1 MADIGLILPL
11 SHFNFS
17 NVKIKK
23 TNHSQRYYQIDQTS
37 IEGEIMKSKIGLSFC
52 IVYLLLTAF
61 CLYIALD
68 PMTDNKGNFVF
79 LQLPIG
85 FQVSAFN
92 AIGLGALFDRLSWT
106 QAQFCGSCYF
116 AASIWDRVVVEFEH
130 SFYKNAKW
138 TTSISFCIYKFHLK

>member
-1 MADIGLILPL
+1 
-11 SHFNFS
+11 
-17 NVKIKK
+17 
-23 TNHSQRYYQIDQTS
+23 
-37 IEGEIMKSKIGLSFC
+37 MKSKIGLSFC

-92 AIGLGALFDRLSWT
+92 AIGLGALFDRLSWM
-106 QAQFCGSCYF
+106 QAYSFVVPVTLLFLYGIGWLLSS
-116 AASIWDRVVVEFEH
+116 SIH
-130 SFYKNAKW
+130 SIKTRNGP
-138 TTSISFCIYKFHLK
+138 HQ

>member
-1 MADIGLILPL
+1 MADLGLILPI
-11 SHFNFS
+11 SRFNFWD
-17 NVKIKK
+17 VKLKK
-23 TNHSQRYYQIDQTS
+23 TNNLSLYYGIDQTS

-52 IVYLLLTAF
+52 MIYLLLTAF

-92 AIGLGALFDRLSWT
+92 VIGLGPLFDQLS
-106 QAQFCGSCYF
+106 
-116 AASIWDRVVVEFEH
+116 
-130 SFYKNAKW
+130 
-138 TTSISFCIYKFHLK
+138 

>member
-1 MADIGLILPL
+1 
-11 SHFNFS
+11 
-17 NVKIKK
+17 
-23 TNHSQRYYQIDQTS
+23 
-37 IEGEIMKSKIGLSFC
+37 MKSKIGLSFC

-79 LQLPIG
+79 LQLLIG

-106 QAQFCGSCYF
+106 QAYSFVVPVTLLLLYGIGWLLSS
-116 AASIWDRVVVEFEH
+116 SIH
-130 SFYKNAKW
+130 SIKTRNGP
-138 TTSISFCIYKFHLK
+138 LQ

>member
-1 MADIGLILPL
+1 
-11 SHFNFS
+11 
-17 NVKIKK
+17 
-23 TNHSQRYYQIDQTS
+23 
-37 IEGEIMKSKIGLSFC
+37 MKSKIGLSFC

-92 AIGLGALFDRLSWT
+92 AIGLGALFDRLSWM
-106 QAQFCGSCYF
+106 QAYSFVVPVTLLFLYGIGWLLSS
-116 AASIWDRVVVEFEH
+116 SIH
-130 SFYKNAKW
+130 SIKTRNGP
-138 TTSISFCIYKFHLK
+138 LQ

>member
-1 MADIGLILPL
+1 MADIGLILAI
-11 SHFNFS
+11 SRFNFS
-17 NVKIKK
+17 YIELK
-23 TNHSQRYYQIDQTS
+23 TNNLSLYYGLDQTR

-52 IVYLLLTAF
+52 IIYLLLSAF

-92 AIGLGALFDRLSWT
+92 VIGLGPLLDRLSWMEAYSLVVPVT
-106 QAQFCGSCYF
+106 LLFLYGIGWLLSL
-116 AASIWDRVVVEFEH
+116 SIHFIKAR
-130 SFYKNAKW
+130 
-138 TTSISFCIYKFHLK
+138 IGPL